1 MTEDISDDALLELIH
16 RRYSDPTADWKDFD
30 TQLAVLDIG
39 RLLGVIIGQSKEIRH
54 SKADQM
60 ALRAHVPMDGAD
72 GPPGLPYG
80 RAWRLEW
87 GLSEG
92 HLQQHP
98 ARAKRE
104 ARALAFR
111 RPNFT
116 QSPSSFLE
124 SGR

>member
-60 ALRAHVPMDGAD
+60 ALRAHVRWMAQTVHQAYHTDEPGAWNGD
-72 GPPGLPYG
+72 CRKDICSSTRRELN
-80 RAWRLEW
+80 E
-87 GLSEG
+87 
-92 HLQQHP
+92 
-98 ARAKRE
+98 KRE
-104 ARALAFR
+104 
-111 RPNFT
+111 P
-116 QSPSSFLE
+116 
-124 SGR
+124 